1 MITKERKS
9 NNKFWLRNIVIGIL
23 LEISCK
29 KKEYEYLV
37 TGRMKSKNDKIKC
50 SQESHL

>member
-1 MITKERKS
+1 MITNERKS

-29 KKEYEYLV
+29 NKEYECLV
-37 TGRMKSKNDKIKC
+37 TGRMKSKNDKMKR
-50 SQESHL
+50 SQASHL